1 MERREL
7 IQRVLKGT
15 SALLLVP
22 SIIVSCEKEQV
33 LIDEAKP
40 EPKADS
46 PKSNLVLD
54 ISSAEYS
61 VLNVSGGSKV
71 VEGIII
77 VNTGNNGFIALA
89 SACTHQG
96 TQVTYNSRSNSFECF
111 SHGSSFSATGIVITG
126 PATVPLQTFTIMRS
140 GDIITIVR

>member
-15 SALLLVP
+15 TALILVP
-22 SIIVSCEKEQV
+22 SFLASCEKEQNLV
-33 LIDEAKP
+33 TEAKSD
-40 EPKADS
+40 PKPDS

-54 ISSAEYS
+54 ISSTQYS
-61 VLNVSGGSKV
+61 ALKTAGGSKV

-77 VNTGNNGFIALA
+77 ANTGNNVFVALS

-111 SHGSSFSATGIVITG
+111 SHGSSFTPTGSVITG
-126 PATVPLQTFTIMRS
+126 PASIPLQSYIITRS
-140 GDIITIVR
+140 GDIITIIR